1 MPGLAQAIQVRGGR
15 LQLAN
20 RLIVCDCQLNNWFD
34 ALAQGETDTQ
44 TLSSQQVQSSSAT
57 PTVSES
63 PSSSS
68 KAASTT
74 QPVQNS
80 QSNSSSTGPPKASTS
95 KSSQK
100 ATPVSTKKSSSP
112 RKRLQPK
119 PDSQLDARNSTSVTA
134 MKETYFDPSEN
145 VLVVVCSLQE

>member
-1 MPGLAQAIQVRGGR
+1 MAIQVRGGR
-15 LQLAN
+15 FQLAN
-20 RLIVCDCQLNNWFD
+20 RLVVCDCKLNNWFGSP
-34 ALAQGETDTQ
+34 AQGETDTQ
-44 TLSSQQVQSSSAT
+44 TLSSQQVQSISAPPA

-68 KAASTT
+68 KAASTA
-74 QPVQNS
+74 QPVQTP
-80 QSNSSSTGPPKASTS
+80 QSKSSSKGPSKASTS

-100 ATPVSTKKSSSP
+100 STPASTKKSSSP

-134 MKETYFDPSEN
+134 M
-145 VLVVVCSLQE
+145 